1 MYDAGTRVFS
11 PARDE
16 AAAAA
21 MMAHNALTL
30 RTLRAHVESLV
41 TAVSAREPFAA
52 SRPALDRLVD
62 WCREQLVPHARAEE
76 STLYR
81 AVASTEQGEL
91 LIGGM
96 LEEHRTIYRL
106 VDSLAHVGDP
116 VRAVAL
122 AGALEAVVAGHLA
135 KEDAQLLPLLVR
147 SPYIALAEALD
158 GIEYLVGTPAL
169 QATA

>member
-1 MYDAGTRVFS
+1 MYDASARVFS

-16 AAAAA
+16 VAAATVV
-21 MMAHNALTL
+21 AHNAFTL

-52 SRPALDRLVD
+52 TRPALDRLVD

-76 STLYR
+76 ATLYR
-81 AVASTEQGEL
+81 PVAGTEKGEL

-96 LEEHRTIYRL
+96 LEEHQAIYRI
-106 VDSLAHVGDP
+106 VDDLAHATDP

-122 AGALEAVVAGHLA
+122 AGALEALVSGHLA
-135 KEDAQLLPLLVR
+135 KENEQLLPLLVH
-147 SPYIALAEALD
+147 SPYIALAEVVEGL
-158 GIEYLVGTPAL
+158 EELVGHPEL